1 MCAKTQEQKP
11 VEENGRQA
19 TAKARTFGVDT
30 RHLRSTIGPQVVG
43 FQAGRAWA
51 IG

>member
-1 MCAKTQEQKP
+1 MCAKIQERKP

-19 TAKARTFGVDT
+19 AAKARTFGVEAML
-30 RHLRSTIGPQVVG
+30 LRSTIGPQLVG

-51 IG
+51 IQ

>member
-1 MCAKTQEQKP
+1 MCAMIREQKP
-11 VEENGRQA
+11 VEENGQQA
-19 TAKARTFGVDT
+19 ATRPRSFGVDT
-30 RHLRSTIGPQVVG
+30 KLLRSTIGPQVVG